1 MWESGIHTGF
11 AQINPDTA
19 QQRRRREEEAAA
31 AAAAAGAGEQEHIN
45 GVHFPI
51 GHTKQHI
58 TRFNTKLCVF
68 LLIGTR

>member
-19 QQRRRREEEAAA
+19 QQRQRREEEA

-51 GHTKQHI
+51 GHTK
-58 TRFNTKLCVF
+58 
-68 LLIGTR
+68 